1 MKMQPSYGFFSSGC
15 WFPFSF
21 PLQPST
27 KGSPYFKRKSCSHGK
42 SAPCK
47 RNRSS
52 QNEAKDAF
60 QTGTMKQT
68 CLISPTAPKTSGL
81 SPKAAPSHT
90 GRAFLGLST
99 PNRLQLLGKKD
110 TPVFQRCCECCAT
123 PSAGSGGFGGE
134 VEAQTDP
141 MDDPEDGEFTLTR
154 CFLFCFVFFPRHTK
168 NGRFLCVFA
177 LKPQNWVASKKT
189 DPLWCA

>member
-1 MKMQPSYGFFSSGC
+1 MQPSYGFFSSGC

-110 TPVFQRCCECCAT
+110 TPVFQRCCECCAFPT

-154 CFLFCFVFFPRHTK
+154 CFLFCFLFFPRHTK